1 MHGLDNRIALV
12 TGGSRGL
19 GRNTALQLARAGA
32 DIVLTYRTN
41 KAEGE
46 EVVREIEALGR
57 RAVALPLDVSEVET
71 FESFRDA
78 FAQTLRETWQRDSFD
93 FLVNN
98 AGIDLAQPFGQVTT
112 EAFDQLM
119 NVHFRGTFFLTQTLA
134 PFIAEGGRIICTST
148 GLTRFAIP
156 GYAAYASMKG
166 ALEVFIKYLAK
177 ELGPRKIRANIVA
190 PGAIETDFT
199 KEALAHAGVEDF
211 LKSQTALGRVGVP
224 DDIGGVVT
232 FLCSEEGRWLNAQ
245 RVEAS
250 GGMFL

>member
-1 MHGLDNRIALV
+1 MHGLDNKIALV

-57 RAVALPLDVSEVET
+57 RAVALPLDVSKVET

-134 PFIAEGGRIICTST
+134 PLIAEGGRIICTST